1 MHEMYELKEML
12 CDELGKITKKGELSA
27 GSLDAVDKLTH
38 SIKSI
43 DTIIA
48 MDEYSEEEGSYEGGS
63 YARGRGGRGGNRG
76 RSNERGRSRDSM
88 GRYSRGSY
96 ARGSYARGGYSR
108 DEEMEELKMGL
119 QELLEDASSEEER
132 KMIRKWLKQV
142 EE

>member
-12 CDELGKITKKGELSA
+12 CDELAKITKKGELSA

-48 MDEYSEEEGSYEGGS
+48 MDEYSEDDGMSYGDS
-63 YARGRGGRGGNRG
+63 YARGGNRG
-76 RSNERGRSRDSM
+76 ENRGRSNARGRDTM
-88 GRYSRGSY
+88 GRYTSNNAYRDSY
-96 ARGSYARGGYSR
+96 ARRGYSR
-108 DEEMEELKMGL
+108 DEEMEDLKMNL
-119 QELLEDASSEEER
+119 HEMLEDAKSEEER
-132 KMIRKWLKQV
+132 KMIRRWIKQV

>member
-12 CDELGKITKKGELSA
+12 CDELAKITKKGELSA

-48 MDEYSEEEGSYEGGS
+48 MDEYSEDDGMYNTRGDNRGNS
-63 YARGRGGRGGNRG
+63 YARNV
-76 RSNERGRSRDSM
+76 NRDSM
-88 GRYSRGSY
+88 GRYSRGNSY
-96 ARGSYARGGYSR
+96 RGSYNRGGYSR
-108 DEEMEELKMGL
+108 AEKMEELKMNL
-119 QELLEDASSEEER
+119 HELLEDAGSEDER
-132 KMIRKWLKQV
+132 RMIRKWIKQV

>member
-12 CDELGKITKKGELSA
+12 CDELAKITKKGELSA

-48 MDEYSEEEGSYEGGS
+48 MDEYSEDDGMSYEGS
-63 YARGRGGRGGNRG
+63 YARGENRGGNRG
-76 RSNERGRSRDSM
+76 RSYARGRNRDSM
-88 GRYSRGSY
+88 GRYTRGGSY
-96 ARGSYARGGYSR
+96 RGSYARGGYSR
-108 DEEMEELKMGL
+108 DEEMENLKMNL
-119 QELLEDASSEEER
+119 QDMLEEANSEEER

>member
-1 MHEMYELKEML
+1 MHEMYELKDML
-12 CDELGKITKKGELSA
+12 CDELAKITKKGELSA

-48 MDEYSEEEGSYEGGS
+48 MDEYSEDDGMSYGDS
-63 YARGRGGRGGNRG
+63 YARGENRGGNRG
-76 RSNERGRSRDSM
+76 RSYARGRNRDSM
-88 GRYSRGSY
+88 GRYTRGGSY
-96 ARGSYARGGYSR
+96 RGSYARGGYSR
-108 DEEMEELKMGL
+108 DEEMENLKMNL
-119 QELLEDASSEEER
+119 QDMLEEANSEEER

>member
-1 MHEMYELKEML
+1 MYELKEML
-12 CDELGKITKKGELSA
+12 CDELAKITKKGELSA

-48 MDEYSEEEGSYEGGS
+48 MDEYSEDDGMSYEGS
-63 YARGRGGRGGNRG
+63 YARGGNRGGGNRG
-76 RSNERGRSRDSM
+76 RSNASGVRRDSM
-88 GRYSRGSY
+88 GRYSRDGSY
-96 ARGSYARGGYSR
+96 RGSYRGYSR

-142 EE
+142 EQ

>member
-12 CDELGKITKKGELSA
+12 CDELAKITKKGELSA

-48 MDEYSEEEGSYEGGS
+48 MDEYSEDDGMSYEGS
-63 YARGRGGRGGNRG
+63 YARGGNRGGGNRG
-76 RSNERGRSRDSM
+76 RSNASGVRRDSM
-88 GRYSRGSY
+88 GRYSRDGSY
-96 ARGSYARGGYSR
+96 RGSYRGYSR

-119 QELLEDASSEEER
+119 QELLEDAKSEDER

-142 EE
+142 EQ